1 MASNDREAT
10 KRLAQQGQWKTPPLP
25 IFASGSHHPQPLPP
39 ESSSS
44 DPVIPLPTTLPATP
58 DEYARMLQ
66 EAYKRGAEAARA
78 QKTEEDY
85 TDTSAAAVAPSA
97 AYAAAPQYNN
107 PQQQQYPQ
115 KSVSTMQANAAA
127 NYNFPLLQQS
137 TSNTLP
143 STSNTLSSTSDA
155 LGTTTATA
163 AHQPT
168 FKSVSMPDISS
179 YHQEAATEE
188 EEKRKKRLARNRAS
202 ARLRR
207 LKKKNLVDSYEGE
220 VGILEAS
227 LAKLRSHT
235 WSTTNTTDNHEA
247 LIEALS
253 MERGQQPLT
262 PQNRRELIQAIVT
275 QQKEQVE
282 NLMDCQLENWMLSCV
297 STTSENTE
305 DELMKELTD
314 ELSNLLQLTPSQLH
328 QISQSST
335 GCIREIQDLNT
346 ISSCLNSILSNEWL
360 LDEGVDEIASQ
371 FTGILNPNQLSKFL
385 LWTDH
390 NAEAI
395 EKLDYVNVG
404 GVESGPVFEF
414 GVDEGMEG
422 GD

>member
-1 MASNDREAT
+1 
-10 KRLAQQGQWKTPPLP
+10 
-25 IFASGSHHPQPLPP
+25 
-39 ESSSS
+39 
-44 DPVIPLPTTLPATP
+44 
-58 DEYARMLQ
+58 
-66 EAYKRGAEAARA
+66 
-78 QKTEEDY
+78 
-85 TDTSAAAVAPSA
+85 
-97 AYAAAPQYNN
+97 
-107 PQQQQYPQ
+107 
-115 KSVSTMQANAAA
+115 
-127 NYNFPLLQQS
+127 
-137 TSNTLP
+137 
-143 STSNTLSSTSDA
+143 
-155 LGTTTATA
+155 
-163 AHQPT
+163 
-168 FKSVSMPDISS
+168 
-179 YHQEAATEE
+179 
-188 EEKRKKRLARNRAS
+188 
-202 ARLRR
+202 
-207 LKKKNLVDSYEGE
+207 VDSYEGE

-282 NLMDCQLENWMLSCV
+282 NLMDCQLENWMLSCL

-404 GVESGPVFEF
+404 VGGLESGPVFEF

>member
-1 MASNDREAT
+1 
-10 KRLAQQGQWKTPPLP
+10 
-25 IFASGSHHPQPLPP
+25 
-39 ESSSS
+39 
-44 DPVIPLPTTLPATP
+44 
-58 DEYARMLQ
+58 
-66 EAYKRGAEAARA
+66 
-78 QKTEEDY
+78 
-85 TDTSAAAVAPSA
+85 
-97 AYAAAPQYNN
+97 
-107 PQQQQYPQ
+107 
-115 KSVSTMQANAAA
+115 
-127 NYNFPLLQQS
+127 
-137 TSNTLP
+137 
-143 STSNTLSSTSDA
+143 
-155 LGTTTATA
+155 
-163 AHQPT
+163 
-168 FKSVSMPDISS
+168 
-179 YHQEAATEE
+179 
-188 EEKRKKRLARNRAS
+188 
-202 ARLRR
+202 
-207 LKKKNLVDSYEGE
+207 
-220 VGILEAS
+220 
-227 LAKLRSHT
+227 
-235 WSTTNTTDNHEA
+235 
-247 LIEALS
+247 

-282 NLMDCQLENWMLSCV
+282 NLMDCQLENWMLSCL

-314 ELSNLLQLTPSQLH
+314 ELSNLLQLTPSQLD
-328 QISQSST
+328 QISNAST

-404 GVESGPVFEF
+404 VGGLESGPVFEF